1 MTTKEEIK
9 TQLNKAEARLEEAVN
24 NLKEFMKENLEKFE
38 KRWRI
43 EELKEEKKR
52 LEKEKVKWGD
62 EVLEWTQHTVEMLE
76 SAFDPNYKK
85 NLQGL
90 LFFAKMKR
98 QQVNNYHSSCKTATE
113 NPNKDSCA
121 NKGEGKPFENTTED
135 LENLMKIV
143 TDIFGDKNILNKI
156 LEMQSKEQKN
166 GAKKSANFAEIKRNI
181 NDKENVTIV
190 TDHKVSDKME
200 ISPEEKILIDM
211 EKI

>member
-1 MTTKEEIK
+1 
-9 TQLNKAEARLEEAVN
+9 
-24 NLKEFMKENLEKFE
+24 
-38 KRWRI
+38 
-43 EELKEEKKR
+43 
-52 LEKEKVKWGD
+52 
-62 EVLEWTQHTVEMLE
+62 MLAT
-76 SAFDPNYKK
+76 SFDK
-85 NLQGL
+85 NLSQRISHRFVGL
-90 LFFAKMKR
+90 PFNQYADMSKFIHSIPVLLDQSCEAFAIYIKSPDEIF
-98 QQVNNYHSSCKTATE
+98 QYQFTPVGVSNSCKTATE

>member
-1 MTTKEEIK
+1 
-9 TQLNKAEARLEEAVN
+9 
-24 NLKEFMKENLEKFE
+24 
-38 KRWRI
+38 
-43 EELKEEKKR
+43 
-52 LEKEKVKWGD
+52 
-62 EVLEWTQHTVEMLE
+62 MLAT
-76 SAFDPNYKK
+76 SFDK
-85 NLQGL
+85 NLSQRISHRFVGL
-90 LFFAKMKR
+90 PFNQYADMSKFIHSIPVLLDQSCEAFAIYIKSPDEIF
-98 QQVNNYHSSCKTATE
+98 QYQFTPT
-113 NPNKDSCA
+113 CA

>member
-1 MTTKEEIK
+1 MSSKSF
-9 TQLNKAEARLEEAVN
+9 LNVFVN
-24 NLKEFMKENLEKFE
+24 DAMIVN
-38 KRWRI
+38 W
-43 EELKEEKKR
+43 
-52 LEKEKVKWGD
+52 V
-62 EVLEWTQHTVEMLE
+62 VEQAATWVCLDVR
-76 SAFDPNYKK
+76 SF
-85 NLQGL
+85 
-90 LFFAKMKR
+90 
-98 QQVNNYHSSCKTATE
+98 SCKTATE

-190 TDHKVSDKME
+190 TDHK
-200 ISPEEKILIDM
+200 
-211 EKI
+211 